1 MKLSAP
7 LAVQPNPAV
16 TINPATVNI
25 CAGTPAT
32 ITASTLYGG
41 LNPTYHWTKNGA
53 PVGTNSS
60 SYTAAGFANGD
71 LIGCSITSGGTACEI
86 GSALAS
92 NTATITINNNTAN
105 PKITI
110 TADNTVICGC
120 ATISFKSALVNGGSS
135 PAYMWKV
142 NGKATGII
150 TDYFVSNTLNQGDII
165 TCVLTDKAS
174 CIPNGAVVSNAIQLT
189 AWYE

>member
-1 MKLSAP
+1 L
-7 LAVQPNPAV
+7 
-16 TINPATVNI
+16 
-25 CAGTPAT
+25 
-32 ITASTLYGG
+32 
-41 LNPTYHWTKNGA
+41 
-53 PVGTNSS
+53 
-60 SYTAAGFANGD
+60 ANGD
-71 LIGCSITSGGTACEI
+71 LIGCSITSGGTACET
-86 GSALAS
+86 GSGLAS
-92 NTATITINNNTAN
+92 NTATITINNNNAN

-174 CIPNGAVVSNAIQLT
+174 CIPNSAVVSNVIQLT
-189 AWYE
+189 AGTSITPFVTISISGYHMRGQCHMRPVP